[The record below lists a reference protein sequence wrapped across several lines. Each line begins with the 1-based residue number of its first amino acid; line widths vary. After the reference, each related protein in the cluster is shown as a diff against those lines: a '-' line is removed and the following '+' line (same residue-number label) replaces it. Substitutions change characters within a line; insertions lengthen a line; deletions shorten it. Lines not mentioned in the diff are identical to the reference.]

1 MTMRLANLCAGLLA
15 LAGSFGM
22 ALPTAQAQQKMEI
35 SITRQPGI
43 FYMPTYIMEKNRLVE
58 KQAEKLGV
66 PGLKVN
72 WVAFSGGGAAT
83 DALLSGGVDVLNT
96 GVGNL
101 LLLWDR
107 TKGGVKAITGTSAQ
121 PVTLITRDPKIRSL
135 KDYGP
140 GDKIAVPTVR
150 VSTQAILLQ
159 IAAAKLFGPDQWSK
173 LDANTVQLG
182 HSDAAAAMA
191 NPTHEVRSHFAAPP
205 FTFYEMKTLEDPY
218 IVTDSTEIIPGG
230 LSQAQLFCMTKFAE
244 ANPKTIQAIKAAAME
259 AIDMLVRDT
268 EAAVA
273 QYREISGDK
282 TPLADLL
289 AMLKQPGMMN
299 FDPTPRGTMIFAEH
313 LFRIGTIK
321 TMPKSWKDYY
331 LPIAHDM
338 AGS

>member
-1 MTMRLANLCAGLLA
+1 MTGRFARLCVGIAALTGLFG
-15 LAGSFGM
+15 LAG
-22 ALPTAQAQQKMEI
+22 AAQAQQKSEI

-43 FYMPTYIMEKNRLVE
+43 FYMPTYIMEKDKLVE
-58 KQAEKLGV
+58 KQAEKLGL
-66 PGLKVN
+66 PNLKVN

-107 TKGGVKAITGTSAQ
+107 TKGGVKGIIGTSAQ

-140 GDKIAVPTVR
+140 TDKIAVPTVR

-191 NPTHEVRSHFAAPP
+191 NPTHEVKSHFAAPP

-218 IVTDSTEIIPGG
+218 VVADSADIIPGG
-230 LSQAQLFCMTKFAE
+230 ISQAQLFTTTKFAD
-244 ANPKTIQAIKAAAME
+244 ANPKAVLAIKAAALE
-259 AIDMLVRDT
+259 AIDLLVNNT
-268 EAAVA
+268 EKAVSM
-273 QYREISGDK
+273 YREASGDK
-282 TPLADLL
+282 TPLPDLL

-299 FDPTPRGTMIFAEH
+299 FDPTPHGTMVFAAH
-313 LFRIGTIK
+313 LHKIGTIK
-321 TMPKSWKDYY
+321 TMPTSWKDYY
-331 LPIAHDM
+331 LPTAHDRN
-338 AGS
+338 GS

>member
-1 MTMRLANLCAGLLA
+1 MTIRFAHLCAGLA
-15 LAGSFGM
+15 MLAGGLGLVP
-22 ALPTAQAQQKMEI
+22 AAQAQQKSEI

-43 FYMPTYIMEKNRLVE
+43 FYMPTYIMEKNKLVE
-58 KQAEKLGV
+58 KQAEKLGLAN
-66 PGLKVN
+66 LKVN
-72 WVAFSGGGAAT
+72 WIAFSGGGAAT

-107 TKGGVKAITGTSAQ
+107 TRGGVKGITGTSAQ

-140 GDKIAVPTVR
+140 TDKIAVPTVR

-159 IAAAKLFGPDQWSK
+159 IAASKLFGPDQWSK

-191 NPTHEVRSHFAAPP
+191 NPTHEVRSHFSAPP
-205 FTFYEMKTLEDPY
+205 FSFYELKTLDDPY
-218 IVTDSTEIIPGG
+218 VVADSTDIIPGG
-230 LSQAQLFCMTKFAE
+230 ISQAQLFTTTKFAD
-244 ANPKTIQAIKAAAME
+244 ANPKAVQAIKAAALE
-259 AIDMLVRDT
+259 AIDMLVNDT
-268 EAAVA
+268 EKAVT
-273 QYREISGDK
+273 QYREVSGDK
-282 TPLADLL
+282 TSLADLL

-299 FDPTPRGTMIFAEH
+299 FDPTPHGTMIFAEH
-313 LFRIGTIK
+313 LHRIGTIK
-321 TMPKSWKDYY
+321 TMPASWKDYY

-338 AGS
+338 KGS